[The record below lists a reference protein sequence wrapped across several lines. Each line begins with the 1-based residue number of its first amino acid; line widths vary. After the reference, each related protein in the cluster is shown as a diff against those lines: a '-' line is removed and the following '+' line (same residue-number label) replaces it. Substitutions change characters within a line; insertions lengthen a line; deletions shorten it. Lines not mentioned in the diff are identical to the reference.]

1 MEAPKRSSVKSKESQ
16 TSIPQESDMQTLVN
30 LTKKNRVKSL
40 RDFWENIGEEPSKKS
55 LGEYPPQLS
64 YEDMSK

>member
-1 MEAPKRSSVKSKESQ
+1 MEAPKRSSTKSKESQ
-16 TSIPQESDMQTLVN
+16 NSAPQESDMQTLVN

-40 RDFWENIGEEPSKKS
+40 RDFWENIGEEPPKKS
-55 LGEYPPQLS
+55 FGEYPPQLS